1 MFCPNCGIDLP
12 DGSPFC
18 PNCGASMEQPVYA
31 DPYAPAP
38 QPKTGFSGAKLIAL
52 ILTVACIV
60 TMVLSYFV
68 AMNTSVED
76 IPFMK
81 FAADIADADIDEL
94 EDMKDQM
101 EESYDDLE
109 EKCDDLD
116 LSSKDKKKVD
126 KLLDVCKALSKSI
139 SINNLKKAV
148 KAIED
153 VAEIDEISDE
163 VGSIEDM
170 EESAKIFNTIST
182 VILVA
187 MLFGLAF
194 CALGGF
200 FRVRGLVI
208 VGLIFSALYALIF
221 CGILFVILFAV
232 IDIALCVFI
241 GKAKKEAVVTY

>member
-38 QPKTGFSGAKLIAL
+38 QAKTGFSGAKLIAL

-60 TMVLSYFV
+60 TMVLSYV
-68 AMNTSVED
+68 VVTNTSVED
-76 IPFMK
+76 LAIIQM
-81 FAADIADADIDEL
+81 ADVDTDEID
-94 EDMKDQM
+94 DMKDDM
-101 EESYDDLE
+101 EESYDELKDYCKE
-109 EKCDDLD
+109 LD
-116 LSSKDKKKVD
+116 LSSKEEKKVD
-126 KLLDVCKALSKSI
+126 KLLDAYKALSKSI

-148 KAIED
+148 KAVEEA
-153 VAEIDEISDE
+153 AEIDEIGDHADAL
-163 VGSIEDM
+163 EDM
-170 EESAKIFNTIST
+170 EEASQILNTIST
-182 VILVA
+182 VFLVA
-187 MLFGLAF
+187 MLFCLAF

-208 VGLIFSALYALIF
+208 TGLIFSVIYGFVF

-241 GKAKKEAVVTY
+241 GKAKKEAVAAY